1 MKNNISKILALIIVL
16 FPIVETIGQ
25 VWTGNTVVLNHPTL
39 GANGD
44 YTAIYRADE
53 IADKTVLR
61 FMMGDEVTSDLQIGY
76 TNYQN
81 GQWQSNFTLDGYGN
95 AYYRGYVGI
104 GTTAPGAKLS
114 FNNVNDGSNLA
125 DGITWYN
132 PSPLV
137 YGIYRT
143 PGAWSSPNY
152 QQLKL
157 SFDTGIILDPGSSY
171 GKSYVDVQGAG
182 LRVTSGNVGIGTLN
196 PDFKLTVNGKIKAE
210 EIQVVVDVPADYVFE
225 EDYNLKPLEEVEK
238 FVKEHKHLPGMP
250 DAQSLITNGWQ
261 VGEMNNKLLEKV
273 EELTLYLI
281 EIKKELDQV
290 KKENTEMKRML
301 QKD

>member
-1 MKNNISKILALIIVL
+1 MKNNISKILALTIVL
-16 FPIVETIGQ
+16 FPIVEAIGQ

-53 IADKTVLR
+53 ISDRTVLR
-61 FMMGDEVTSDLQIGY
+61 FMMGDEYTSDLQIGY

-95 AYYRGYVGI
+95 TYVRGNIGI
-104 GTTAPGAKLS
+104 GTTSAGAKLS
-114 FNNVNDGSNLA
+114 FNNLNDGSNLA

-132 PSPLV
+132 PAPLV

-157 SFDTGIILDPGSSY
+157 SFDTGIILDPGSAY

-182 LRVTSGNVGIGTLN
+182 LRVSSGNVGIGTLN

-225 EDYNLKPLEEVEK
+225 KDYSLMPLQEVEK
-238 FVKEHKHLPGMP
+238 FVTENKHLPGMP

-261 VGEMNNKLLEKV
+261 VGAMNNKLLEKI

-281 EIKKELDQV
+281 AL
-290 KKENTEMKRML
+290 KKENEELKKRVE
-301 QKD
+301 KIEKK

>member
-1 MKNNISKILALIIVL
+1 MKNNISKILALTMVL
-16 FPIVETIGQ
+16 FPIVEAIGQ

-39 GANGD
+39 GSNGD

-53 IADKTVLR
+53 ISDKTVLR
-61 FMMGDEVTSDLQIGY
+61 FMMGDEVTSDFQIGF
-76 TNYQN
+76 TNWQN

-95 AYYRGYVGI
+95 TYIRNAIGI
-104 GTTAPGAKLS
+104 GTTTPAAKLS

-157 SFDTGIILDPGSSY
+157 SFDTGIILDPGSLY

-225 EDYNLKPLEEVEK
+225 KGYTLMPLEEVEG
-238 FVKEHKHLPGMP
+238 FVKENKHLPGMP
-250 DAQSLITNGWQ
+250 NAQHLINNGWQ
-261 VGEMNNKLLEKV
+261 VGEMNNKLLEKI
-273 EELTLYLI
+273 EELTLYMI
-281 EIKKELDQV
+281 EMKKELEDLKAENKIL
-290 KKENTEMKRML
+290 KKSLKE
-301 QKD
+301 